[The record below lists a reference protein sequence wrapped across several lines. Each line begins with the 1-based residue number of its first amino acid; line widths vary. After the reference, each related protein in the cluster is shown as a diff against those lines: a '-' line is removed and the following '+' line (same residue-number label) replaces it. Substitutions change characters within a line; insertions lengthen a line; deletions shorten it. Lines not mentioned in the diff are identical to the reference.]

1 MYFAKSTQSVMLKNP
16 AKLNLALYP
25 FAIFNWEE
33 RMDCIY
39 GNDEVSAI
47 IPNQRAINGLLA
59 MDLMSKQLT
68 GFPKLLVDGR
78 YISAKQITNTVG
90 EIIRTNSANM
100 PIGHSPLSYIQP
112 ANQTNA
118 ISNVIEMMMQKTK
131 DFSGANEAV
140 TGEANTNNASAIMLL
155 QKSSSLPTEDIRRRY
170 YQFIEDIG
178 AILVDFYKS
187 YYTNERIM
195 QYKKSDGSY
204 GEVKFSSGLIKDVE
218 FTIRSDIG
226 ASSVFSDSNAVSTLD
241 KITQLGWID
250 KVTYIKLIPKALAPF
265 KKSFL
270 RYSGLKQNFRRKSK
284 TKWA

>member
-1 MYFAKSTQSVMLKNP
+1 
-16 AKLNLALYP
+16 
-25 FAIFNWEE
+25 
-33 RMDCIY
+33 
-39 GNDEVSAI
+39 
-47 IPNQRAINGLLA
+47 
-59 MDLMSKQLT
+59 
-68 GFPKLLVDGR
+68 
-78 YISAKQITNTVG
+78 
-90 EIIRTNSANM
+90 
-100 PIGHSPLSYIQP
+100 
-112 ANQTNA
+112 
-118 ISNVIEMMMQKTK
+118 MMMQKTK

-178 AILVDFYKS
+178 AVLVDFYKG
-187 YYTNERIM
+187 YYTNERMM

-204 GEVKFSSGLIKDVE
+204 GEIEFSSKLIKDVE

-265 KKSFL
+265 KEEL
-270 RYSGLKQNFRRKSK
+270 LEIFRIEAELQKKIQDEMGIDAAGNPVAPQPQMPSIEEQMVQEISQPPEGQRTRLQEEYGSEEQ
-284 TKWA
+284 